1 MRRSN
6 PISTLRIVQIKGQI
20 GIAALPAITA
30 RVARE
35 ELAKV
40 MAEAPAPYTQ
50 YVDGAKG
57 APLDNVRAGGVI
69 LFRFNRIGP
78 VFDWIYQELLSRSP
92 VGPDK
97 DGHYRDDHWVFL
109 NGDRIEAPEVETTL
123 LVGAGSEI
131 VIADLRPYA
140 RKIESGES
148 VQAPDGVYEVTAIGA
163 RKKFPDADIQF
174 TYRGFLVNSQK
185 TLNPNSHRSIVRRT
199 ANRSDNRFP
208 CIVLTASA

>member
-6 PISTLRIVQIKGQI
+6 PISTQRIVQLKGKY
-20 GIAALPAITA
+20 GAAALPRITA
-30 RVARE
+30 QVARE

-50 YVDGAKG
+50 FVDGAEG
-57 APLDNVRAGGVI
+57 APLENVRPGGVI
-69 LFRFNRIGP
+69 LFKFNRIGP

-109 NGDRIEAPEVETTL
+109 NGDRVEAPDIERTL
-123 LVGAGSEI
+123 LVSAGSEI
-131 VIADLRPYA
+131 VIADLRPYS
-140 RKIESGES
+140 RKIEAGES
-148 VQAPDGVYEVTAIGA
+148 VQAPDGVYEITVIAA
-163 RKKFPDADIQF
+163 RKKFPEANIQF
-174 TYRGFLVNSQK
+174 AYRGFLVNSQK
-185 TLNPNSHRSIVRRT
+185 TLNPRSQRAIVRRT
-199 ANRSDNRFP
+199 ANQSDRRFP